1 MAAYVVMIK
10 DETLDKDELATY
22 SQKAGAARGDHHI
35 TPLAFYGDLEVLEGR
50 DAEGVVVLQFE
61 DAEAAKAGTSARPT
75 RSQSASPER
84 RQLPRTAGERR
95 GVMNDVTRCSA
106 RVICGAIPRAA
117 IKPSAVN
124 PA

>member
-35 TPLAFYGDLEVLEGR
+35 TPLAFYGDLEILEGR

-61 DAEAAKAGTSARPT
+61 DAEAAKAWYF
-75 RSQSASPER
+75 SPAYQEAKAHR
-84 RQLPRTAGERR
+84 LKGANYRVLLVN
-95 GVMNDVTRCSA
+95 GVA
-106 RVICGAIPRAA
+106 
-117 IKPSAVN
+117 
-124 PA
+124 